1 MIAKMAARGLW
12 AALALV
18 APVSAAAAPDDALV
32 TPVRVGRPDAP
43 LVLRVWAQQDYSHLA
58 ARPAI
63 ANVFRA
69 IFAEWARAHD
79 GAARAAAAVERF
91 AVARVDSVRHTN

>member
-1 MIAKMAARGLW
+1 MIARWMALA
-12 AALALV
+12 AAL
-18 APVSAAAAPDDALV
+18 AAAAPASPAAPDDSLV

-63 ANVFRA
+63 ANVFHE
-69 IFAEWARAHD
+69 IFAEWARAHP
-79 GAARAAAAVERF
+79 GVQLEIP
-91 AVARVDSVRHTN
+91 